1 MTRQKTDVGE
11 LSERIGIESG
21 DPANPS
27 RKANSHR
34 LPGPSG
40 SITSRAAVVAVAAG
54 ASFAA
59 YNGVNVGQASQPE
72 SDVLLLAS
80 GDTRAGGTA
89 EDDIAPIADEVK
101 WDPAQDDSVITS
113 LYEGQTKNVEREVLE
128 ELDRRPKIVA
138 PAVGTFTSGYG
149 SRWGEMHG
157 GIDIA
162 NETNTPIVAATNGVV
177 IDAGPAQGF
186 GQWVRIMGDDGVM
199 TVYGHLETIDT
210 QKGQRVTAGDHIA
223 GMGNRG
229 FSTGTHLHF
238 EVWENDGKQRVDPL
252 PWLIQH
258 GVDLSSVG
266 SISEAAE
273 NIVVPGSTD
282 PASIAA
288 SVAGSL
294 VPDPANET
302 GAPGLEESLRST
314 VVGDDGSNTQELIA
328 LASGQT
334 RSSGR
339 DASIAPVGVIA
350 GKPRSGDPARKP
362 SATSTPS
369 LSAIGATN

>member
-1 MTRQKTDVGE
+1 MTRQKTDVSE
-11 LSERIGIESG
+11 LAERMGIESG
-21 DPANPS
+21 DPDRAPS
-27 RKANSHR
+27 KVKSHR
-34 LPGPSG
+34 VPGPSG
-40 SITSRAAVVAVAAG
+40 SVKSRAAVVAVAAG

-59 YNGVNVGQASQPE
+59 YNGANIGGTSQPE

-89 EDDIAPIADEVK
+89 EADAAPIADEVQ
-101 WDPAQDDSVITS
+101 WDPTQDDSVITS

-149 SRWGEMHG
+149 TRWGEIHG

-199 TVYGHLETIDT
+199 TVYGHLETIDV
-210 QKGQRVTAGDHIA
+210 QKGQRVSAGDHIA
-223 GMGNRG
+223 GMGSRG

-252 PWLIQH
+252 PWLVQN
-258 GVDLSSVG
+258 GVDLSSIG

-273 NIVVPGSTD
+273 NIVIPGSTD

-314 VVGDDGSNTQELIA
+314 LVSGEGSNTEELVA

-334 RSSGR
+334 RVSGR
-339 DASIAPVGVIA
+339 DATIAPVGVIA
-350 GKPRSGDPARKP
+350 GKPRS
-362 SATSTPS
+362 SAAKGKSSTTSTPS
-369 LSAIGATN
+369 LSAIGAN

>member
-1 MTRQKTDVGE
+1 MGRQKTDVNE
-11 LSERIGIESG
+11 LAERIRIDSGDSERS
-21 DPANPS
+21 P
-27 RKANSHR
+27 RKAASHR
-34 LPGPSG
+34 VPGPSG
-40 SITSRAAVVAVAAG
+40 SVKSRAAVVAVAAG

-59 YNGVNVGQASQPE
+59 YNGANVGGASQSE
-72 SDVLLLAS
+72 ADVLFLAS
-80 GDTRAGGTA
+80 AETRAGGTA
-89 EDDIAPIADEVK
+89 EAEAAPVADEVQ

-149 SRWGEMHG
+149 QRWGEMHG

-199 TVYGHLETIDT
+199 TVYGHLESIDT
-210 QKGQRVTAGDHIA
+210 EKGQRVSAGDHIA

-238 EVWENDGKQRVDPL
+238 EVWENEGKQRVDPL
-252 PWLIQH
+252 PWLIQN
-258 GVDLSSVG
+258 GVDLGSVG
-266 SISEAAE
+266 SIGEAAE
-273 NIVVPGSTD
+273 NIALPGSTD

-314 VVGDDGSNTQELIA
+314 VVGDAGENTQELIA

-334 RSSGR
+334 RASGR
-339 DASIAPVGVIA
+339 DATIGPVGVIA
-350 GKPRSGDPARKP
+350 GKPRATAPKKGA

-369 LSAIGATN
+369 LSAIGSK